1 MAELEDVT
9 LDGKPL
15 HSLRV
20 ADLKCALEKRGLP
33 KSGQKSQLIK
43 RLKGALM
50 LENLQ
55 RTSTPHAGLQP
66 NSQIGEEMT
75 QNSFIQQYLA
85 KQQEILQQRLER
97 EAAEANET
105 DSPAGAKE
113 EDHAVANDGTSHR
126 QEHHAL
132 ARGEQE
138 GGVGR
143 GGSMADSRPAAPD
156 DCSGRIWR
164 PSFLKDD
171 PATPSPPRAVASLSV
186 RVVGEPERQGLPLH
200 LPRPPESYGTAP
212 AEPGSA
218 HSIPQHSRSA
228 RAASRSQDE
237 SDDDDD
243 DDDDES
249 EEDEDWGP
257 AKGKRGSRGA
267 PQNLQPTPQRSRR
280 KLQPPQHIPPQPVLQ
295 PPMQHRQPTPPPS
308 PPPEPSFPLPD
319 TPKQSPPDLHDGAGP
334 ADAVVGAPSPPA
346 FQRQDSS
353 SSSRSSSPEPRAK
366 RRPGPL
372 SLLVRKMESEGEF
385 DGGAKTA
392 DIDTPLEGPGASG
405 GVQVS
410 ARPQYHGEPPGPAGT
425 IKTCPKS
432 QGPEAMEESNAETG
446 GDSAAL
452 QQAEPPTKPSALP
465 PKPLLASPSSSV
477 PTPPPLG
484 PKRRTFTDFPLPESL
499 SSPTKGDPE
508 KLAVPP
514 ASVGGAVVVS
524 GPRSADASDARG
536 TGAAVVAEEDENQ
549 SVKGAAAGPPS
560 QLPPSPPPEAAGAR
574 RKRKPEQTSPS
585 SDSSSSDSDSGSSSS
600 PSSAS
605 SPSRHRPRPPSQ
617 KKGRD
622 EEKNQL
628 NEKVDQRKHLISEVS
643 QADLSESGGVAAMEM
658 MEGPREQP
666 SSQGEP
672 ESSEGRPDENASSK
686 GFVARRISLS
696 SNKTSPISAEPAP
709 ADSDAGGAGKKRRW
723 GSSASV
729 TAKKA
734 SISISTDSLKSLIP
748 DVKLPLG
755 NQEAV
760 VDLYPEEG
768 RLSGDE
774 AASEV
779 EEPNQDKDLKIR
791 RTVTQ
796 VVPPDA
802 QENGQNEQG
811 EEDEEKEKEPEKHEV
826 ERKKARK
833 EERKDSASEFM
844 EAQSSL
850 QHTESKKVTPSDTM
864 IRRSVSQQKSGVSIT
879 IDDPVRAERQPSP
892 PRGKISKIIHVSN
905 LVRPFT
911 LGQLKE
917 LLNRTGTMVEEGFWI
932 DKIKSHCYV
941 TYSSTDEAMATRDS
955 LHGVKWPLSNPK
967 VLSVDFCEQDE
978 LDFHRGLLTTNRSAD
993 DRAPPAPARAAP
1005 PPPLM
1010 TERERGPA
1018 AGVRD
1023 QWAERERE
1031 MERRERTR
1039 SEREWD
1045 RDKVREFRKPGEE
1058 RDGRRSQSRE
1068 RERRHRERG
1077 KSREK
1082 KSEKK
1087 VAEKAPDEPPAKLLD
1102 DLFRKT
1108 KTAPCIYWLP
1118 LTEEQVVQRV
1128 LERAE
1133 RMKEREKK
1141 RKELQEEEDKK
1152 REEERKE
1159 RSKGREKEGGGG
1171 AAPAAAAAAAASAGG
1186 GGGGGGAPS
1195 SRAGEKERD
1204 HERARE
1210 KERER
1215 GRDRESDRRRDDYRQ
1230 RGAES
1235 KASGG
1240 AGPARRSRSRSNPSR
1255 DRRH

>member
-126 QEHHAL
+126 QEVSPLPCAQYVTKCDVNVVFRL
-132 ARGEQE
+132 
-138 GGVGR
+138 
-143 GGSMADSRPAAPD
+143 SD

-617 KKGRD
+617 KKVRGRSEFPPLRSGD
-622 EEKNQL
+622 EPAM
-628 NEKVDQRKHLISEVS
+628 LIPMH
-643 QADLSESGGVAAMEM
+643 QADAGLSGC
-658 MEGPREQP
+658 
-666 SSQGEP
+666 
-672 ESSEGRPDENASSK
+672 
-686 GFVARRISLS
+686 
-696 SNKTSPISAEPAP
+696 TSPISAEPAP

-1171 AAPAAAAAAAASAGG
+1171 AAP
-1186 GGGGGGAPS
+1186 
-1195 SRAGEKERD
+1195 ERD